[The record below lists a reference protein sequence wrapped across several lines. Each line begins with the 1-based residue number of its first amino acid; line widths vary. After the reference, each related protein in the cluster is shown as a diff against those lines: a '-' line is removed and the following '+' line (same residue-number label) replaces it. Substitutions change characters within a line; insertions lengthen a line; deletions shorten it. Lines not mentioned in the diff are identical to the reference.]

1 MLTNSENL
9 GTVQRF
15 VQSAAHRHLTRW
27 TANSGSSNVAET
39 ARVLGQTPR
48 LMWRRVSSVFLA
60 MLAVL
65 LFIGNPFSV
74 GDAIVE
80 AQTVGEQIVLVS
92 NKSTTDTPSKS
103 GTLLDAIVGNEV
115 DPLTVPTGLKTGG
128 DVGHQKSIPF
138 TTGDNTAGYTLEEI
152 TVPLWSTAG
161 DPAGTGYSPIVTLH
175 ADSSGDPATAAL
187 DTFTN
192 ESPLPGIPLAA
203 TIIEVDFTLTSGYV
217 LDANTTY
224 HIVFKDAAGATD
236 VQYYAHTIT
245 NISSETVGMGAGSGW
260 AIANVGKKRVGDTGT
275 WEDTDETTGGPWVG
289 RLDIKGKLGRAVEP
303 GVTIDTDTVTAD
315 VQTGRLTITE
325 GSSGEYSV
333 VLTTAPTSEVTVT
346 PGPVT
351 GLSISPNELT
361 FTTTNWGTAQTFTVT
376 ASEDDDLK
384 ANDYTISHSVTG
396 YGTVTDGGSVNVTV
410 TDNDQP
416 SVTVSPTALPVNEGQ
431 SAPYTVVLDF
441 QPDDDVTVDV
451 TLPTGTDLTIDNDEL
466 TFTSA
471 NWDTAQRV
479 TVTAAQDDDRANDV
493 VTITH
498 TVSGAEYG
506 DDDQSTTADNVDVDS
521 VVVTVN
527 DDDIGITLSNT
538 AITVA
543 EGAFADYEVSLGR
556 EPSGTVTVTLA
567 LSAGSGVTLSG
578 STLTG
583 NVLTFTQ
590 DDWSTR
596 QTVRVTAT
604 EDDDAFANSGTITHT
619 VSGSGLTGSATANVT
634 VTDDESVGLAFAGTT
649 EVSGVETFEVTE
661 DAEQTYMVNLT
672 SQPYPSTADVMLT
685 VTAPASS
692 GVTLKKT
699 GSATATASIEL
710 TFNSTNWDTPQNVT
724 VVAADDD
731 DTSAAMV
738 TLTHTAAGADY
749 AGETLPSVTVNVADD
764 DTPDLEFSRTTIPI
778 TETNA
783 IANRNYTVKLTTKPS
798 ATVTVTLTQPTNTD
812 VTVDTDTVTMGN
824 QNELMFT
831 EITWDTPQTVRVRL
845 IPDADAGDENATI
858 THTASGADYGSVTGT
873 VTVNIDDD
881 EVVQVNHINAITR
894 DENTV
899 INLTVSV
906 FPHPTST
913 VTINAVVT
921 EADTDVT
928 LTTPL
933 TYSPTVRVQNLQ
945 GRIGEDDDG
954 EDDTATITYTISQP
968 GGSMEYD
975 GYNLAPTII
984 TVRDNDPKMLVVTL
998 PTDPLTVD
1006 EDSTSADHSADYR
1019 VRLSTKPTGNVT
1031 IEPEPPTGSDL
1042 QFNPASLT
1050 FTETNWE
1057 TDQSITV
1064 TAGSDDDAYSETDE
1078 VTHGVTGYG
1087 AGIPASTYQ
1096 VEVTDDDSTE
1106 YIITPLDVTVTEGDT
1121 TDPAA
1126 SKYTI
1131 RLSSQPVN
1139 LSSQSPTPTSV
1150 TVSIVSNNTDVST
1163 TPGAVTFSATN
1174 WDTDQ
1179 TITVRALD
1187 DADAAGENATL
1198 THSVT
1203 DTLIDYADATAV
1215 TVDVTVEEDDVPEIV
1230 LSRTSVSGGVHSIDV
1245 DEAGTP
1251 TTIGVRLSHVPT
1263 DQVTVHLTSDNG
1275 EVTITPDELTF
1286 TASDWSTAQDVQV
1299 AAANDDD
1306 ARDDVAEITLT
1317 ATMDGGSDEYE
1328 NVENSV
1334 SVDVDDNDTQ
1344 RVVADPTTLRIIEP
1358 DGTDTTEETYT
1369 LTLSTLPVDVDG
1381 NPDSVTVTI
1390 TDPTNTDI
1398 TANPATVTFTSA
1410 NWNTGEDVTV
1420 SVTHDADS
1428 AADTGTIT
1436 HSAAGADYDSAPTD
1450 SVTVNVVDDEGLNV
1464 LVSESSLE
1472 VGEESMSSYR
1482 ISLSVAPTSTVT
1494 VVATSNN
1501 SEVTLGTTSTVGDA
1515 SNSVSLTF
1523 TASTFDTD
1531 QTVYVFAADD
1541 FDAAEDTAVIR
1552 HSVSGAEYDNAQPP
1566 APLDVTVTENE
1577 ILRIDISRQTID
1589 ITEVIGGTG
1598 TDDYTVTLTA
1608 APSGGNVTITMTVL
1622 GDSDVTVNP
1631 TSLTFSASDWSSSGP
1646 VSKTVTV
1653 NVAEDPDATGPEFA
1667 RITHEVT
1674 GSDYATSA
1682 LERPPAD
1689 VTVEVADVSV
1699 RGVTVTGGPLSFNE
1713 GGSDT
1718 YTVVLDTR
1726 PTGDVT
1732 IDIEDPSNEDFSA
1745 SPDPLTFTATNWNTP
1760 QTVRVSAVSDDDA
1773 VEDTGT
1779 IVHTVTGA
1787 DYEGESADS
1796 VEVTVSDLN
1805 TRSVEVSDPVSST
1818 IAEIGSTTYT
1828 IRLGTQ
1834 PTGTVIVVAS
1844 SNNSDVSFSPS
1855 SSITFD
1861 EDDWDEDKT
1870 VTIEASRDSDAATD
1884 TATISH
1890 TVGGADYQGAGV
1902 SVRGFDIRILDG
1914 DTPEILVG
1922 VEDVT
1927 VTEGQSVGYTVQLA
1941 TRPTGG
1947 TVTITLT
1954 PPTNTEI
1961 TVEPDQLMFDGN
1973 NWDSAETVVVSAAHD
1988 DDTLPDSGTITHS
2001 ATGADFGSA
2010 DDKTVLVNVT
2020 DDDEAEVIIMPTS
2033 LTVGEDRTATYEVV
2047 LGTEPSGDVTITV
2060 NQPDNSDVTVS
2071 PRTLTFTKM
2080 TWNEAQEVMV
2090 SANRDADALNDAAV
2104 ITHAAAGH
2112 EYAGVTVPD
2121 VNVTVVEDGTAVR
2134 DTSSFLRSSSCDNT
2148 LHLTWNA
2155 PTADVENPI
2164 ASFQIHWRSGDE
2176 QYDNSRLLALVADE
2190 TSYSLGPLTNG
2201 RSYSIRITGFNET
2214 SEPLWSREITAQP
2227 SDKACIAEVSFG
2239 NILADS
2245 TPVIV
2250 EVEDPEVGTQ
2260 VNMRY
2265 RSLNPGVWSDV
2276 QSKVIK
2282 EGEDSVTFDIRGLRP
2297 ESDYEVQTWLGDR
2310 PLPPPAD
2317 SAARETAEASVAQV
2331 IFTTGEAP
2339 EGATFSGGSR
2349 TGRILRIEPSITS
2362 VHVSAGDTVLLS
2374 IEVWGRQN
2382 LSDNGLAD
2390 RAPADGRPE
2399 FTWISNGGG
2408 TFSEGRIEPD
2418 WSNGVAD
2425 DRSVYFTA
2433 PSAPVTLTVQAS
2445 LDGTSECLAAQEGET
2460 SSDQTARCTAQIEV
2474 TVLRRAV
2481 IQPDATAPVNPPGV
2495 IPVTLTDADGVAYAV
2510 FTPVDGGSFVGDS
2523 YSLVAG
2529 AGAVAN
2535 GEFIGVSMTPAGE
2548 ASNVGMTWHRY
2559 TLGGLRYAIGVTDAS
2574 GEPVSDY
2581 LLDRAS
2587 TVCVP
2592 LPPELRGNIADIV
2605 LVAIDEADQITILS
2619 TSVKITL
2626 DDFAVCGKLSTVPST
2641 VAVGRI
2647 GAPPGVVEPDQT
2659 GMDALEMLPDTG
2671 GKSVPS
2677 FWLMMI
2683 IAAGIVA
2690 TTIGTIY
2697 VARAR
2702 RTNSNPS

>member
-1 MLTNSENL
+1 
-9 GTVQRF
+9 
-15 VQSAAHRHLTRW
+15 
-27 TANSGSSNVAET
+27 
-39 ARVLGQTPR
+39 
-48 LMWRRVSSVFLA
+48 
-60 MLAVL
+60 
-65 LFIGNPFSV
+65 
-74 GDAIVE
+74 
-80 AQTVGEQIVLVS
+80 
-92 NKSTTDTPSKS
+92 
-103 GTLLDAIVGNEV
+103 
-115 DPLTVPTGLKTGG
+115 
-128 DVGHQKSIPF
+128 
-138 TTGDNTAGYTLEEI
+138 
-152 TVPLWSTAG
+152 
-161 DPAGTGYSPIVTLH
+161 
-175 ADSSGDPATAAL
+175 
-187 DTFTN
+187 
-192 ESPLPGIPLAA
+192 
-203 TIIEVDFTLTSGYV
+203 
-217 LDANTTY
+217 
-224 HIVFKDAAGATD
+224 
-236 VQYYAHTIT
+236 
-245 NISSETVGMGAGSGW
+245 
-260 AIANVGKKRVGDTGT
+260 
-275 WEDTDETTGGPWVG
+275 
-289 RLDIKGKLGRAVEP
+289 
-303 GVTIDTDTVTAD
+303 
-315 VQTGRLTITE
+315 
-325 GSSGEYSV
+325 
-333 VLTTAPTSEVTVT
+333 
-346 PGPVT
+346 
-351 GLSISPNELT
+351 
-361 FTTTNWGTAQTFTVT
+361 
-376 ASEDDDLK
+376 
-384 ANDYTISHSVTG
+384 
-396 YGTVTDGGSVNVTV
+396 
-410 TDNDQP
+410 
-416 SVTVSPTALPVNEGQ
+416 
-431 SAPYTVVLDF
+431 
-441 QPDDDVTVDV
+441 
-451 TLPTGTDLTIDNDEL
+451 
-466 TFTSA
+466 
-471 NWDTAQRV
+471 
-479 TVTAAQDDDRANDV
+479 
-493 VTITH
+493 
-498 TVSGAEYG
+498 
-506 DDDQSTTADNVDVDS
+506 
-521 VVVTVN
+521 
-527 DDDIGITLSNT
+527 
-538 AITVA
+538 
-543 EGAFADYEVSLGR
+543 
-556 EPSGTVTVTLA
+556 
-567 LSAGSGVTLSG
+567 
-578 STLTG
+578 
-583 NVLTFTQ
+583 
-590 DDWSTR
+590 
-596 QTVRVTAT
+596 
-604 EDDDAFANSGTITHT
+604 
-619 VSGSGLTGSATANVT
+619 
-634 VTDDESVGLAFAGTT
+634 
-649 EVSGVETFEVTE
+649 
-661 DAEQTYMVNLT
+661 
-672 SQPYPSTADVMLT
+672 
-685 VTAPASS
+685 
-692 GVTLKKT
+692 
-699 GSATATASIEL
+699 
-710 TFNSTNWDTPQNVT
+710 
-724 VVAADDD
+724 
-731 DTSAAMV
+731 
-738 TLTHTAAGADY
+738 
-749 AGETLPSVTVNVADD
+749 
-764 DTPDLEFSRTTIPI
+764 
-778 TETNA
+778 
-783 IANRNYTVKLTTKPS
+783 
-798 ATVTVTLTQPTNTD
+798 
-812 VTVDTDTVTMGN
+812 
-824 QNELMFT
+824 
-831 EITWDTPQTVRVRL
+831 
-845 IPDADAGDENATI
+845 
-858 THTASGADYGSVTGT
+858 
-873 VTVNIDDD
+873 
-881 EVVQVNHINAITR
+881 
-894 DENTV
+894 
-899 INLTVSV
+899 
-906 FPHPTST
+906 
-913 VTINAVVT
+913 
-921 EADTDVT
+921 
-928 LTTPL
+928 
-933 TYSPTVRVQNLQ
+933 
-945 GRIGEDDDG
+945 
-954 EDDTATITYTISQP
+954 
-968 GGSMEYD
+968 MEYD

-984 TVRDNDPKMLVVTL
+984 TVRDNDEKMLVVSTTNIEL
-998 PTDPLTVD
+998 D
-1006 EDSTSADHSADYR
+1006 EDSTSIDNSATYT
-1019 VRLSTKPTGNVT
+1019 VRLSTKPTGTVTVTPNVSGVRADY
-1031 IEPEPPTGSDL
+1031 EFSPENLEFTVDDWGTD
-1042 QFNPASLT
+1042 QT
-1050 FTETNWE
+1050 FTV
-1057 TDQSITV
+1057 TV
-1064 TAGSDDDAYSETDE
+1064 GQDPDAWNDRHSMDHT
-1078 VTHGVTGYG
+1078 VTGYG
-1087 AGIPASTYQ
+1087 TGFTNPTIQ
-1096 VEVTDDDSTE
+1096 LEVEDDDE
-1106 YIITPLDVTVTEGDT
+1106 ADYLIMPAEVTVTEGDT
-1121 TDPAA
+1121 TDP
-1126 SKYTI
+1126 STSQYTV
-1131 RLSSQPVN
+1131 RLATQPTNATGLLRSVILDISSDN
-1139 LSSQSPTPTSV
+1139 SDV
-1150 TVSIVSNNTDVST
+1150 TV
-1163 TPGAVTFSATN
+1163 TPDNFQFSSTN
-1174 WDTDQ
+1174 WRTPR
-1179 TITVRALD
+1179 TFTVRATRD
-1187 DADAAGENATL
+1187 GDAAP
-1198 THSVT
+1198 
-1203 DTLIDYADATAV
+1203 DTAVLSHVARRSGDATDYNDVPAK
-1215 TVDVTVEEDDVPEIV
+1215 TVDVTVEDVDVAAIV

-1251 TTIGVRLSHVPT
+1251 TTFGVRLSHVPT
-1263 DQVTVHLTSDNG
+1263 GEVTVELTSESP
-1275 EVTITPDELTF
+1275 EVTITPDEVTF
-1286 TASDWSTAQDVQV
+1286 TASNWNMAQDVQV
-1299 AAANDDD
+1299 TAANDDD
-1306 ARDDVAEITLT
+1306 ARDDEAEITLT
-1317 ATMDGGSDEYE
+1317 ATMDGGSNEYQ

-1334 SVDVDDNDTQ
+1334 SVDIDDDDTQ

-1358 DGTDTTEETYT
+1358 DGTDATTATYT
-1369 LTLSTLPVDVDG
+1369 LTLSTLPVDADG

-1398 TANPATVTFTSA
+1398 TAGPATVTFTSS
-1410 NWNTGEDVTV
+1410 NWNTGEEVTV

-1428 AADTGTIT
+1428 TADTGTIT
-1436 HSAAGADYDSAPTD
+1436 HSAAGADYASATRD

-1464 LVSESSLE
+1464 LISESSLE
-1472 VGEESMSSYR
+1472 VNEESSSYYR
-1482 ISLSVAPTSTVT
+1482 ISLSLAPTGTVT
-1494 VVATSNN
+1494 VVARSNN
-1501 SEVTLGTTSTVGDA
+1501 SEVTLGTTTTVADA
-1515 SNSVSLTF
+1515 ASSVSLTF
-1523 TASTFDTD
+1523 NASTYDTE
-1531 QTVYVFAADD
+1531 QRVYVFAADD
-1541 FDAAEDTAVIR
+1541 FDAADDTAVIS
-1552 HSVSGAEYDNAQPP
+1552 HSVSGAEYNNAQTPL
-1566 APLDVTVTENE
+1566 PLDVTVADNDT
-1577 ILRIDISRQTID
+1577 LYIDVDPVTLD
-1589 ITEVIGGTG
+1589 ITEIIGGTG
-1598 TDDYTVTLTA
+1598 TGDYEVTLGA
-1608 APSGGNVTITMTVL
+1608 APDGGNVTITMTVL

-1631 TSLTFSASDWSSSGP
+1631 TPLTFSASDWSSSGP

-1653 NVAEDPDATGPEFA
+1653 NVAEDPDATGPETA
-1667 RITHEVT
+1667 TISHAVT
-1674 GSDYATSA
+1674 GSDYETAGETA
-1682 LERPPAD
+1682 EA
-1689 VTVEVADVSV
+1689 VTVTVTDVSV
-1699 RGVTVTGGPLSFNE
+1699 RGVTVAGGPLSFNE
-1713 GGSDT
+1713 GGSDS

-1726 PTGDVT
+1726 PTGDVEV
-1732 IDIEDPSNEDFSA
+1732 DIEDPSNDDLSA
-1745 SPDPLTFTATNWNTP
+1745 SPDPLTFTAANWDTP
-1760 QTVRVSAVSDDDA
+1760 QTVTVRAAADEDA

-1779 IVHTVTGA
+1779 IIHTVSGA
-1787 DYEGESADS
+1787 DYNGIPADD
-1796 VEVTVSDLN
+1796 VDVTVSDLSV
-1805 TRSVEVSDPVSST
+1805 RSVEISDPVSST
-1818 IAEIGSTTYT
+1818 IVENGTTTYT

-1834 PTGTVIVVAS
+1834 PTGTVTVTIATT
-1844 SNNSDVSFSPS
+1844 NSDVDFSPS
-1855 SSITFD
+1855 RSITFNA
-1861 EDDWDEDKT
+1861 DDWDEEKT
-1870 VTIEASRDSDAATD
+1870 VRIGAVRDNDAAPD

-1890 TVGGADYQGAGV
+1890 TVGGADYEGAGV
-1902 SVRGFDIRILDG
+1902 SVRSFDITILDT
-1914 DTPEILVG
+1914 DTPEVSVG

-1927 VTEGQSVGYTVQLA
+1927 VIEGQSAGYTVQLA

-1947 TVTITLT
+1947 TVTITIT

-1961 TVEPDQLMFDGN
+1961 TVEPDQLMFDDN

-2581 LLDRAS
+2581 LLDSAS

-2647 GAPPGVVEPDQT
+2647 GAPPDVVEPDQT